1 MRKLNIRKDFNFL
14 KLVYK
19 FSVIKKIILKQFFMK
34 FESVILKYI
43 WRLKLR
49 GWQLNFYKWNAKK
62 KGISILIKDKIDFKA
77 KAKTKDQKA
86 LYKDKSVN
94 TRRGY

>member
-19 FSVIKKIILKQFFMK
+19 LSVIKKIILKQFFMT

-49 GWQLNFYKWNAKK
+49 G
-62 KGISILIKDKIDFKA
+62 
-77 KAKTKDQKA
+77 
-86 LYKDKSVN
+86 
-94 TRRGY
+94 